1 FLYGLYF
8 ELQGIFFAWVIYT
21 SLPPFISRLMAGED
35 YSKGLI
41 RISVFLFGMYVIF
54 LRTMHLLLLI
64 PIGVPSFPFSIILSD
79 PFSILLVIAMI
90 SKILEIIGFSLGL
103 LVALYLWRFRK
114 IPEPSPVAT
123 KTPSSIIIPEDTIEL
138 EEIKYAFEEE

>member
-1 FLYGLYF
+1 
-8 ELQGIFFAWVIYT
+8 
-21 SLPPFISRLMAGED
+21 
-35 YSKGLI
+35 
-41 RISVFLFGMYVIF
+41 

-64 PIGVPSFPFSIILSD
+64 PIGVPSFSFSIILSD

-90 SKILEIIGFSLGL
+90 SEILEIIGFSLGL

-123 KTPSSIIIPEDTIEL
+123 KTSSSIIIPEDTIEL
-138 EEIKYAFEEE
+138 EEIKYGFEEE